1 MFRVA
6 QDNFLIETQAS
17 NRTEMLMLNKKNE
30 IQDRLNKKAI
40 QNFIPQVALT
50 FGFMQ
55 NWDSTLINPEGIMFF
70 GAVARWES
78 GFDTARQYYE
88 YQAVKLNKAILS
100 SLRSACQKSLLEV
113 LLQAF
118 FKSSPPDKYGLF

>member
-6 QDNFLIETQAS
+6 QDNFLIEAQAS

-30 IQDRLNKKAI
+30 IQERLNKKAI

-70 GAVARWES
+70 GAVARWEF

-100 SLRSACQKSLLEV
+100 SLRSARLIIFLKNF
-113 LLQAF
+113 AF
-118 FKSSPPDKYGLF
+118 S